1 MFKRLITNLGKK
13 GSLKLSSIFAWT
25 GPATFVGGIVFR
37 LVMCVATTLLSS
49 ITQITVK
56 RMAKRRS
63 TDISQ
68 SKTQLESDQ

>member
-1 MFKRLITNLGKK
+1 MFKRLITSLGKK
-13 GSLKLSSIFAWT
+13 GSLKLASIFAWT